1 MRLAFGDLDML
12 HSVATLTPILKRVVA
27 RSAMPSK
34 KKIMMAPMRLPT
46 APAANAVQLRGDY
59 SAANADY
66 VVEQAW
72 GDYTPLEHSL
82 WARLLKRQF
91 RLIERYGAPQVLA
104 GLKALHIADHV
115 PRFDQA
121 SQVLRA
127 ATGWEIVAVPG
138 LIPEQNFFAH
148 LAKRHFPVT
157 VWLRTPEEID
167 YLSEPDV
174 FHDFFGH
181 VPLLCDPVFAD
192 FMQAYGEA
200 GRKANAEG
208 GLTMLARLYWYCVE
222 FGLIKTDAG
231 LRAYGAGILSSAGE
245 TVFCI
250 DDPSPNR
257 IGFDLER
264 VMRTDYMIDSYQK
277 TYFVMDSFEQL
288 FRSSYDRDFAP
299 IYRAYRDSPG
309 LKPELILPT
318 DTVVTRGTVGAPGV
332 AS

>member
-1 MRLAFGDLDML
+1 MKSDLLRRCMARLDYHG
-12 HSVATLTPILKRVVA
+12 R
-27 RSAMPSK
+27 
-34 KKIMMAPMRLPT
+34 MRLPT
-46 APAANAVQLRGDY
+46 APAANAVKLRGDY

-66 VVEQAW
+66 VVEQCW
-72 GDYTPLEHSL
+72 GEYTAVEHSL
-82 WARLLKRQF
+82 WARLLKRQYH
-91 RLIERYGAPQVLA
+91 LIETYGAPQVLA
-104 GLKALHIADHV
+104 GLKALHIDEHV
-115 PRFDQA
+115 PRFDEA

-181 VPLLCDPVFAD
+181 VPLLCDPIFAD

-200 GRKANAEG
+200 GRKASAEG
-208 GLTMLARLYWYCVE
+208 GLKMLARLYWYCVE
-222 FGLIKTDAG
+222 FGLIKTESG

-250 DDPSPNR
+250 EDPSPHR
-257 IGFDLER
+257 IGFELER
-264 VMRTDYMIDSYQK
+264 VMRTDYLIDAYQK

-288 FRSSYDRDFAP
+288 FRNAYDRDFAP
-299 IYRAYRDSPG
+299 IYRAFRDSPG
-309 LKPELILPT
+309 VAPDSILPT
-318 DTVVTRGTVGAPGV
+318 DKVVTRGTQGAAGV
-332 AS
+332 AR

>member
-1 MRLAFGDLDML
+1 MKPDVLRRTALLLDY
-12 HSVATLTPILKRVVA
+12 HTA
-27 RSAMPSK
+27 
-34 KKIMMAPMRLPT
+34 MRLPT
-46 APAANAVQLRGDY
+46 APAANAVKLRGDY
-59 SAANADY
+59 SAANSDY

-72 GDYTPLEHSL
+72 GEYTPVEHAL
-82 WARLLKRQF
+82 WARLLQRQF
-91 RLIERYGAPQVLA
+91 RLIEKYGAPQVLA
-104 GLKALHIADHV
+104 GMKALHIADHV
-115 PRFDQA
+115 PRFDEA
-121 SQVLRA
+121 SKVLRA

-181 VPLLCDPVFAD
+181 VPLLCDPVFGD

-200 GRKANAEG
+200 GFKASAEG
-208 GLTMLARLYWYCVE
+208 GLKMLARLYWYCVE
-222 FGLIKTDAG
+222 FGLIKTDGG

-245 TVFCI
+245 TVYCI
-250 DDPSPNR
+250 DNPSPHR

-264 VMRTDYMIDSYQK
+264 VMRTDYLIDDYQK

-288 FRSSYDRDFAP
+288 FRNAYDRDFAP
-299 IYRAYRDSPG
+299 IYRAYRDFPG
-309 LKPELILPT
+309 WAPDSIFPT
-318 DTVVTRGTVGAPGV
+318 DNVVTRGTQGSGAAGAAGVGR
-332 AS
+332 

>member
-1 MRLAFGDLDML
+1 MNADML
-12 HSVATLTPILKRVVA
+12 R
-27 RSAMPSK
+27 RSAMSLDYDS
-34 KKIMMAPMRLPT
+34 AMRLPT
-46 APAANAVQLRGDY
+46 APAANAVKLRGDY

-66 VVEQAW
+66 VVEQSW
-72 GDYTPLEHSL
+72 GDYTPAQHAL
-82 WARLLKRQF
+82 WARLLKRQYH
-91 RLIERYGAPQVLA
+91 LIENYGAPQVLA

-115 PRFDQA
+115 PRFDEA
-121 SQVLRA
+121 SKVLRA

-148 LAKRHFPVT
+148 LARRHFPVT

-181 VPLLCDPVFAD
+181 VPLLCDPIFGD

-200 GRKANAEG
+200 GRKASAEG
-208 GLTMLARLYWYCVE
+208 GLKMLARLYWYCVE
-222 FGLIKTDAG
+222 FGLIKTGSG

-250 DDPSPNR
+250 EDARPHR

-264 VMRTDYMIDSYQK
+264 VMRTDYLIDAYQK

-288 FRSSYDRDFAP
+288 FRNAYDRDFTP
-299 IYRAYRDSPG
+299 IYRAHRDAPG
-309 LKPELILPT
+309 LPPDTILPT
-318 DTVVTRGTVGAPGV
+318 DDVVRRGTQSGV